1 MDKFEFSVQV
11 LVIGF
16 SVVLLTLFV
25 LYGILELFNR
35 LFNRAVVRSAAN
47 KATAGIDSPEIFNE
61 GLNRCTAVAITA
73 AVYQYM
79 KGENAY
85 IRSGRINIEVQ
96 SSGNASASRWQVNG
110 RKMLLEN
117 KSELVNIRR
126 KKHRENI

>member
-1 MDKFEFSVQV
+1 MDNFEFSVQV

-35 LFNRAVVRSAAN
+35 IFNRAVVRSAAN

-61 GLNRCTAVAITA
+61 GLNRRTTVAITA

-79 KGENAY
+79 QGENAY

-96 SSGNASASRWQVNG
+96 SSSNGSVSMWQVNG
-110 RKMLLEN
+110 RNMLLEN

-126 KKHRENI
+126 TKNRENI

>member
-1 MDKFEFSVQV
+1 MDKFEFAVQV

-25 LYGILELFNR
+25 LYGILELFN
-35 LFNRAVVRSAAN
+35 LIFNRTVVRSAAN

-61 GLNRCTAVAITA
+61 GLNRRTAVAITA

-79 KGENAY
+79 QGENAY

-96 SSGNASASRWQVNG
+96 SSGNGSASKWQVNG

-126 KKHRENI
+126 KKQRENI